1 MTKKPKHLG
10 FEINAVSNMLKR
22 KALKPDNSLTK
33 MQMWIIGFVY
43 NKENCDVF
51 QGDIEKTFHITRA
64 TASDIL
70 KRMERDGLI
79 TRTSSSCDA
88 RRKKIMLTDAAV
100 QIADGVRRDIDRKE
114 LLMRQGLSDE
124 ELDTFFR
131 VMDKIKENLSV
142 LHDEQ

>member
-1 MTKKPKHLG
+1 
-10 FEINAVSNMLKR
+10 
-22 KALKPDNSLTK
+22 
-33 MQMWIIGFVY
+33 
-43 NKENCDVF
+43 
-51 QGDIEKTFHITRA
+51 
-64 TASDIL
+64 
-70 KRMERDGLI
+70 
-79 TRTSSSCDA
+79 
-88 RRKKIMLTDAAV
+88 MLTDAAV

>member
-1 MTKKPKHLG
+1 
-10 FEINAVSNMLKR
+10 
-22 KALKPDNSLTK
+22 

-43 NKENCDVF
+43 NKTDSAVF

-79 TRTSSSCDA
+79 IRTSAACDA
-88 RRKKIMLTDAAV
+88 RRKKITLTDAAV
-100 QIADGVRRDIDRKE
+100 QIADSVRRDIDKKE
-114 LLMRQGLSDE
+114 HLMRQGLSDE
-124 ELDTFFR
+124 ELETFFH
-131 VMDKIKENLSV
+131 VMDKIKENLST